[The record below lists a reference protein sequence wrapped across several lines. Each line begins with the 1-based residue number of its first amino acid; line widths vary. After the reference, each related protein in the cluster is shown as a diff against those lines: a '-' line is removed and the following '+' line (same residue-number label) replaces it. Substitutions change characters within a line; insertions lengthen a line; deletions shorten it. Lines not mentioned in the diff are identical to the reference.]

1 VRTCADESVCER
13 ANAQALTLRCAARS
27 DCTHYCYTPQ
37 FWKAFFSGVFE
48 AHEAIGAAPAV

>member
-1 VRTCADESVCER
+1 MRER
-13 ANAQALTLRCAARS
+13 AQAQELTRRCAARS